1 MLKQSTLP
9 NPLDAQY
16 TAHREEEAQRRA
28 TKKWLLQRERE
39 LGFVTDDAPPVVP
52 DHHEG
57 EKDPSELIVRIISR
71 A

>member
-9 NPLDAQY
+9 NPLNAQY
-16 TAHREEEAQRRA
+16 TARREEEAQRRA
-28 TKKWLLQRERE
+28 IKEWLLQRERE
-39 LGFVTDDAPPVVP
+39 LGSVTDHPPVAP

-57 EKDPSELIVRIISR
+57 EKMPAPSEPIISR